1 MLRKVLVFT
10 ISFVVILS
18 LNAFSSKLID
28 KIVATVN
35 GTPITMY
42 ELKNIAPLYKA
53 KSVNQLLNEVIN
65 DTIIEQY
72 AQNVGITVSD
82 DKVEEYLKNIASKNN
97 LTVDEFLEK
106 LKDAGIDLEEYKK
119 GVKLMLYRFTFARR
133 VFLPSVTVTKK
144 DIERYYKLHKDMFE
158 NANKVV
164 VLSIISLKDL
174 NTAQTVYKELLNG
187 AKFEDMMKK
196 YSLNKN
202 PEREIP
208 LAALNPYL
216 QNKILSLKKGQFTN
230 IIESDGKYYIVRL
243 LDIKE
248 GGNIDTQI
256 KNILIEKQIDK
267 KLTSWLKMIRARSD
281 IELFLK

>member
-10 ISFVVILS
+10 IGIVVVLN
-18 LNAFSSKLID
+18 LNAFSSKLVD

-35 GTPITMY
+35 GKPITMY
-42 ELKNIAPLYKA
+42 ELKNIAPLYRA

-82 DKVEEYLKNIASKNN
+82 DKVEQYLKSMANRNN
-97 LTVDEFLEK
+97 LTLDEFLEK
-106 LKDAGIDLEEYKK
+106 LKSAGIDIEEYKK

-133 VFLPSVTVTKK
+133 VFLPTVSVTDK
-144 DIERYYKLHKDMFE
+144 DIERYYKLHKDTFK
-158 NANKVV
+158 NTNKVV
-164 VLSIISLKDL
+164 VLSIISLPDL
-174 NTAQTVYKELLNG
+174 KTAQMVYGKLKSGTNFDDMLKE
-187 AKFEDMMKK
+187 

-202 PEREIP
+202 LRREIP
-208 LAALNPYL
+208 LEALNPYL

-243 LDIKE
+243 LNVKE
-248 GGNIDTQI
+248 RGNIDTEI

-281 IELFLK
+281 IEIFLK